1 MNSITF
7 GGPDSWEHF
16 VNSHPFFFERF
27 PHLKTA
33 EEVAFIREAALSTR
47 VDKVVFFIGRLCV
60 EDFNEILLLCGNGYG
75 VGALKILRRM
85 YERVVT
91 AWYLH
96 QHPEE
101 AEAFLNFRWVS
112 IHKLANNIKSLFG
125 KDVFKKRGI
134 PQETIGEHEAKFHE
148 DRKQFMVTICKKCNT
163 QRENFTWSLLSIP
176 VMAKKAMPKKA
187 RLKKARGVEQL
198 LIDGYFMPTLQAH
211 SIVEAMIERLSET
224 ESGGRLT
231 FNEGPQYDRA
241 EQALFTAHAL
251 MLYILDLQMEH
262 FNLES
267 LESPLQN
274 CLQDFQ
280 EIWGNS
286 LHR

>member
-1 MNSITF
+1 MHPITF
-7 GGPDSWEHF
+7 GRPDSWEHF
-16 VNSHPFFFERF
+16 ANSHSLFFERF
-27 PHLKTA
+27 PHLQTA
-33 EEVAFIREAALSTR
+33 EEIAFIREAAISTR
-47 VDKVVFFIGRLCV
+47 ADKVVFFIGRLCV

-75 VGALKILRRM
+75 VGALKILRGM
-85 YERVVT
+85 YERVIT

-125 KDVFKKRGI
+125 KDVFKKHGI
-134 PQETIGEHEAKFHE
+134 SQETIDEHEAKFHE
-148 DRKQFMVTICKKCNT
+148 VRKQFMVTVCKKCNT
-163 QRENFTWSLLSIP
+163 QRENFTWSRLSIP
-176 VMAKKAMPKKA
+176 AMAKKAMPN
-187 RLKKARGVEQL
+187 KARGVEQL
-198 LIDGYFMPTLQAH
+198 IIDGYFKPTLQAH
-211 SIVEAMIERLSET
+211 STAAAVIERLKETASE
-224 ESGGRLT
+224 GGLT
-231 FNEGPQYDRA
+231 FNQGPQYDRA
-241 EQALFTAHAL
+241 GQALFTAHAL

-262 FNLES
+262 FKLDS

-286 LHR
+286 LPR